1 MLGPLPHVAHAS
13 SPRAPSRRDAMTRVA
28 ARSVAT
34 RARGVVRSVRSAR
47 SARATRARAMNE
59 EGSLMA
65 VIGDEDTVTGF
76 LLAGVGHIDE
86 RQRANYLIVGE
97 RTTESEIADAFK
109 AFTTQRD
116 DIAVVLITQV
126 VADRIRFLVEAH
138 ARAIPS
144 VLEIP
149 DKENPYRPEADSVLA
164 RVSHL
169 LGGEGGA

>member
-1 MLGPLPHVAHAS
+1 MA
-13 SPRAPSRRDAMTRVA
+13 RVA

-34 RARGVVRSVRSAR
+34 RARGVDSFRFDSVRSAR
-47 SARATRARAMNE
+47 SRRRDSRARAMNE

>member
-1 MLGPLPHVAHAS
+1 
-13 SPRAPSRRDAMTRVA
+13 
-28 ARSVAT
+28 
-34 RARGVVRSVRSAR
+34 
-47 SARATRARAMNE
+47 MNE

-76 LLAGVGHIDE
+76 LLAGVGNIDV
-86 RQRANYLIVGE
+86 RRNSNFLIVDAK
-97 RTTESEIADAFK
+97 TTKKTIEDAFK
-109 AFTTQRD
+109 SMTSRE

>member
-1 MLGPLPHVAHAS
+1 
-13 SPRAPSRRDAMTRVA
+13 
-28 ARSVAT
+28 
-34 RARGVVRSVRSAR
+34 
-47 SARATRARAMNE
+47 MNE

-149 DKENPYRPEADSVLA
+149 A

>member
-1 MLGPLPHVAHAS
+1 
-13 SPRAPSRRDAMTRVA
+13 
-28 ARSVAT
+28 
-34 RARGVVRSVRSAR
+34 
-47 SARATRARAMNE
+47 MNE

-86 RQRANYLIVGE
+86 RQRANDLIVGE